1 MSMLPLVTMAALSAG
16 TNYLAPVPQPGD
28 PGFTNTPQHHF
39 RLLFENDALFGDDQD
54 YSHGTRLDYAQE
66 LSNGDAWGL
75 SLVQNIY
82 TPKSRTLGAVP
93 GEHPYAGYMALGG
106 AYLQRGRDIGAVY
119 ELQLGVTGN
128 QSLARYSQKVVHEL
142 FDMYEW
148 NGWRDQVPAEMVFQF
163 NARQDFRLE
172 ALEVTTP
179 NGWQT
184 DVTFYTQEQIGTFRI
199 SAGAG
204 IAARWGVNLPP
215 SMQVTGNTAA
225 NYGLGL
231 LKKPEYDR
239 SRPSYFV
246 VGSVYGGYVAH
257 SLPVEGG
264 VFRHFEHA
272 RRREPWQWEARLG
285 LGACYKGV
293 DYFAGAVY
301 LSDTFAGQ
309 TSGTLFGSF
318 AISLHW

>member
-16 TNYLAPVPQPGD
+16 AHYLAPVPHPGE
-28 PGFTNTPQHHF
+28 PGYTNAPQHHL

-54 YSHGTRLDYAQE
+54 YSHGTRLDYAQD

-82 TPKSRTLGAVP
+82 TPKKRTYGAVP

-106 AYLQRGRDIGAVY
+106 AYLQRGEYVGAVY

-128 QSLARYSQKVVHEL
+128 QSLSRYSQDIIHEI
-142 FDMYEW
+142 FDMYDW

-163 NARQDFRLE
+163 NARQDYRLE

-179 NGWQT
+179 NGWET
-184 DVTFYTQEQIGTFRI
+184 DATFYTQQEIGTFRV

-204 IAARWGVNLPP
+204 ISGRWGVNLPP

-225 NYGLGL
+225 NYSLGL
-231 LKKPEYDR
+231 LKKPGYDR

-246 VGSVYGGYVAH
+246 LGSAYVAYVAH
-257 SLPVEGG
+257 DLPVEGG

-272 RRREPWQWEARLG
+272 RTRQPWQWEARLG
-285 LGACYKGV
+285 LGASYEGI
-293 DYFAGAVY
+293 DYFAGMVY
-301 LSDTFAGQ
+301 QSETFSQQKG
-309 TSGTLFGSF
+309 GTLIGSF
-318 AISLHW
+318 AITIHW